1 MREFDSPQS
10 RKVPDSGMLT
20 ASKGIKKLMTT
31 RPKISSRKRKCSQ
44 ESANAVNMAI
54 TMPISTVA
62 TATIV
67 ELSIAVPKLPE
78 MQLGWSQ

>member
-1 MREFDSPQS
+1 
-10 RKVPDSGMLT
+10 
-20 ASKGIKKLMTT
+20 MTT

-44 ESANAVNMAI
+44 ESANAVKMAI